1 LSNFFEVIFANEI
14 LIRPTQTYSENF
26 NAKIIN
32 NSKEYQKKKSIMF
45 GNVEKIEFED
55 LDKDV
60 DLVIGG
66 PPCQDFSIVRGPS
79 KERQGISVT
88 RGLLYTHFVRALAK
102 LQPKAFVFENVP
114 GLTSVNNGEAYKTIQ
129 NDFKNLD
136 SSWKEVKKEIGI
148 KNSYRNGEIS
158 GYELIFNEVVDMS
171 KIGVPQSRRRLILVG
186 IRKDLL
192 QSHNKI
198 MIDQFRENLL
208 SRNSLFKKYPLTTME
223 CFIGKPLNKLQNE
236 YDEIMNKYKEIYEE
250 VKSERAYKWK
260 HNVWDKLTLEIIHDY
275 KFMNKMKF
283 GDGVSENVIESEI
296 DDAMIEHDKTLKEL
310 NYVSNVKEVNDV
322 ENKNS
327 SDGPAVISRMKMIPP
342 DENCEFVKDTKW
354 NVQGRGM
361 SLIYRR
367 IHPLKPSY
375 TVVAFGGGGTWG
387 YHYERNRA
395 ALTNRERARLQTFPD
410 KYTFKGNRSEVR
422 AQIGEAVPPLIS
434 KRIANALKIFDF
446 F

>member
-1 LSNFFEVIFANEI
+1 
-14 LIRPTQTYSENF
+14 
-26 NAKIIN
+26 
-32 NSKEYQKKKSIMF
+32 MF
-45 GNVEKIEFED
+45 GSVEKIEFED

-114 GLTSVNNGEAYKTIQ
+114 GLTSANNGEAYKTIQ

-186 IRKDLL
+186 VRKDLL

-198 MIDQFRENLL
+198 MIDQFRENLI